1 MILICNH
8 SIHNKCA
15 GHTVESHWFTPLHK
29 PQPPNFQSGKGLFA
43 QVHIS
48 CWLRRAMAW
57 RPPQRQA
64 HRSKALIKLLGFIPV
79 SVQIHSSLYHKV
91 CLFHARTLIF
101 LLPLPLHSHYPHL
114 HPPLLVFFPMQTHSQ
129 KFI

>member
-29 PQPPNFQSGKGLFA
+29 PQPPSFQSGKGLFA

-48 CWLRRAMAW
+48 CWLRRAYGMAAS
-57 RPPQRQA
+57 PAAGAPQQGA
-64 HRSKALIKLLGFIPV
+64 H
-79 SVQIHSSLYHKV
+79 
-91 CLFHARTLIF
+91 
-101 LLPLPLHSHYPHL
+101 
-114 HPPLLVFFPMQTHSQ
+114 
-129 KFI
+129 